1 MPDPI
6 SWYTQS
12 AIIADIGT
20 AGSTRFI
27 ARQSGFLRRVQV
39 MLHGAI
45 TGSTENITVQIDN
58 ATAVAVGTIPAA
70 ASAEGTLLTPT
81 GATVTGAR
89 ELYLPVKAGSN
100 IEVVNDGASTG
111 TTPATISI
119 TLSP

>member
-1 MPDPI
+1 MPDPVN
-6 SWYTQS
+6 WYTMSQT
-12 AIIADIGT
+12 ITDIGT
-20 AGSTRFI
+20 AGSTRFV
-27 ARQSGFLRRVQV
+27 ARQSGFLRRIQV

-45 TGSTENITVQIDN
+45 TGTTETVTVQIDN

-81 GATVTGAR
+81 GNTVTGSR

-100 IEVVNDGASTG
+100 VEVVNDGASTG
-111 TTPATISI
+111 TAAATISV